1 MVNKIAAIKP
11 NAGERFELAV
21 VHHLPGRLRLRS
33 AALKGDGQSIERC
46 RIQLGRINGVVSAEP
61 NPDTGSFL
69 LKYDPA
75 VIPANQIVE
84 ALAACGIIVL
94 QSSHDIDRLPSSSD
108 AILPLLERLVLEVLA
123 DRIMLAIVG
132 ASV

>member
-1 MVNKIAAIKP
+1 MVNKITAIKA
-11 NAGERFELAV
+11 NAGERIALAV

-33 AALKGDGQSIERC
+33 AALKGDVRGIECC
-46 RIQLGRINGVVSAEP
+46 RIQLGRINGVISAEP

-75 VIPANQIVE
+75 VIPANKIAEV
-84 ALAACGIIVL
+84 LAACGITV
-94 QSSHDIDRLPSSSD
+94 SRPPEAIDRQPRSSD
-108 AILPLLERLVLEVLA
+108 AILSLLEGLVLEVLA

-132 ASV
+132 AAV